1 MTKFMGTQIL
11 LVEDEAPIREMI
23 RFALTRE
30 GFDLLEAG
38 DVRSARGHIADYQ
51 PELLIVD
58 WMLPDYSGV
67 ELVRGLRRDP
77 INQDIPVIM
86 LTARSKESDKVQG
99 LDAGA
104 DDYMT
109 KPVAIRELLAR
120 INALLRRSHGHT
132 DSDLLFV
139 DPLTLDLASHR
150 LLIHNENV
158 HIGQTEYRL
167 LQFFMTHLDRVY
179 SRAQLLDFVWG
190 QNVYVEERTVDVHI
204 LRLRK
209 LLKPYGAD
217 NMVQTVRS
225 AGYRFSKLV
234 LNGKALDG

>member
-1 MTKFMGTQIL
+1 MMATQIL
-11 LVEDEAPIREMI
+11 LVEDEVPIREMI
-23 RFALTRE
+23 RFALSRE
-30 GFDLLEAG
+30 GYNVLEAA
-38 DVRSARGHIADYQ
+38 DAVEARTLIADNQ

-58 WMLPDYSGV
+58 WMLPDQSGI

-77 INQDIPVIM
+77 ISQELPVIM
-86 LTARSKESDKVQG
+86 LTARTSESDKVHG

-120 INALLRRSHGHT
+120 INAQLRRKKGHKNAEQI
-132 DSDLLFV
+132 SQG
-139 DPLTLDLASHR
+139 PLMLDLAGHR
-150 LLIHNENV
+150 LLVSGEPV

-167 LQFFMTHLDRVY
+167 LKFFMTHADRVY

-190 QNVYVEERTVDVHI
+190 QNVFVEERTVDVHI

-209 LLKPYGAD
+209 LLKPYRAD
-217 NMVQTVRS
+217 KFVQTVRG
-225 AGYRFSKLV
+225 AGYRFSTEIEQ
-234 LNGKALDG
+234 GR

>member
-1 MTKFMGTQIL
+1 MKTLIL
-11 LVEDEAPIREMI
+11 LVEDEQPIREMI
-23 RFALTRE
+23 RFALIRE
-30 GFDLLEAG
+30 GIDVLEAA
-38 DVRSARGHIADYQ
+38 DVQAARVLIADNK
-51 PELLIVD
+51 PDLLIVD

-77 INQDIPVIM
+77 VNQDIPVIM

-120 INALLRRSHGHT
+120 IKALLRRSQGHQ
-132 DSDLLFV
+132 DNEQLIV
-139 DPLTLDLASHR
+139 DPLTLDLGSHR
-150 LLIHNENV
+150 LLINHQNV
-158 HIGQTEYRL
+158 HIGQSEYRL
-167 LQFFMTHLDRVY
+167 LHFFMSHPDRVY
-179 SRAQLLDFVWG
+179 SRSQLLDFVWG

-209 LLKPYGAD
+209 LLKPFGAD
-217 NMVQTVRS
+217 QMIQTVRS
-225 AGYRFSKLV
+225 AGYRFSGQDLSR
-234 LNGKALDG
+234 NTTHG